1 MVKKQVH
8 VENEFIEI
16 KVTCNGELD
25 DIAKYLCADL
35 GYSNVTAHNIISMVH
50 GVLKRMEE
58 E

>member
-8 VENEFIEI
+8 VEHELF
-16 KVTCNGELD
+16 KVDVTCNGELD
-25 DIAKYLCADL
+25 DMAEYLCADL

>member
-8 VENEFIEI
+8 VEHELF
-16 KVTCNGELD
+16 KVDVTCNGKLD
-25 DIAKYLCADL
+25 DIAKYLCTDL
-35 GYSNVTAHNIISMVH
+35 GYSNVTAHNIISMIY